1 LRSDAPHRQIDLE
14 IVVARQALAK
24 FAKIV
29 IMIPPVIYGASTR
42 EKRLSIQLPT
52 LIRYT
57 LKHGYAGQVGSGLPI
72 WGYIHVK
79 DLARGYVTDCAAEI
93 GRLLTIQGRI
103 KDPVPQTVPVENYND
118 LFGDFT
124 IAVAGSNARNRANRL
139 RKLGWRPL
147 EKNTFMTLAEDEI
160 PLILRETGK
169 FHG

>member
-1 LRSDAPHRQIDLE
+1 
-14 IVVARQALAK
+14 
-24 FAKIV
+24 
-29 IMIPPVIYGASTR
+29 
-42 EKRLSIQLPT
+42 
-52 LIRYT
+52 
-57 LKHGYAGQVGSGLPI
+57 
-72 WGYIHVK
+72 
-79 DLARGYVTDCAAEI
+79 
-93 GRLLTIQGRI
+93 
-103 KDPVPQTVPVENYND
+103 VPQTVPVENYND